1 MMRRWDAGL
10 QQQTQVTFAASMKE
24 YAEARAAGT
33 PIQRALVPDVE
44 SFPGK
49 VTTHIEPG
57 QTEAL

>member
-1 MMRRWDAGL
+1 
-10 QQQTQVTFAASMKE
+10 VTFAASMKE